1 MKEPVGLIMMLEHF
15 GLKDILIVC
24 KKYVVLI
31 LSFVFLAICIFGTI
45 TFKNVQSI
53 SLPQK
58 SVGANIYTAVASYCI
73 KIDESKLAE
82 INDFADYL
90 KSLTKSCVDILNGS
104 VCSEYIYNSLKKKY
118 TTDEIA
124 GLSEFAKSKRKG
136 EKFIPIDAMNKVYL
150 VKDREC
156 SMVFDIYGVGYT
168 KKFAE
173 DVLDACVSFI
183 DCELSDSKFDFK
195 LESFG
200 KTIRTIES
208 FSQINTASED
218 ESSSF
223 VNSATNVEVSKK
235 SILAVVVKS
244 GILPVLG
251 LAILLVFVLALK
263 DFFDPTLNRKSDFC
277 EYEIPVIGEI
287 IEK

>member
-1 MKEPVGLIMMLEHF
+1 MMFEHF
-15 GLKDILIVC
+15 GLKDIFIVC

-31 LSFVFLAICIFGTI
+31 LSFVFLAICVFGTM
-45 TFKNVQSI
+45 TFNNVKSI
-53 SLPQK
+53 SLPKK
-58 SVGANIYTAVASYCI
+58 SVGANIYTAVASYHI
-73 KIDESKLAE
+73 KIDDAKLAE
-82 INDFADYL
+82 INDFSDYL

-118 TTDEIA
+118 ATDEIA
-124 GLSEFAKSKRKG
+124 KLSEFAKSKRKD

-156 SMVFDIYGVGYT
+156 SMIFDIYGVGYT
-168 KKFAE
+168 QKFAE
-173 DVLDACVSFI
+173 DVLNACISFI
-183 DCELSDSKFDFK
+183 DNELSNSKFDFK

-200 KTIRTIES
+200 KTVRTIES
-208 FSQINTASED
+208 FSQINTESEE

-223 VNSATNVEVSKK
+223 ANSATNVEVSKK
-235 SILAVVVKS
+235 SILAVVIKS

-251 LAILLVFVLALK
+251 LVILLVFALALK